1 MRRTSLATAC
11 IVLAAIGIA
20 SCGQDEAIVG
30 GACKTGLSV
39 CGSECVDLSSDAA
52 HCGSCGHPCLA
63 GDGCLDGVCAGE
75 PTDATVRDAEAD
87 ASDASSVS
95 DVSTGSD
102 ADGSPG
108 SPDGSPFQSE
118 SGSGGGDSAPDGTT
132 QNPDASDASG
142 VSDGTATDADAN
154 VAPGDATIDADACTP
169 PFDTPDHC
177 GSCANACTG
186 ATPRC
191 TPSDAGFVCT
201 PTCAA
206 PLVDCGTGTCIDL
219 TTDPFNCGAC
229 ALICP
234 SQLCRSSACVGAT
247 PGSLVYIGNDYA
259 KPPSS
264 APQARVFSNAVFAAS
279 GSSLEVLA
287 YERYADP
294 NAISS
299 ASAILSAA
307 AARGGRTLHLTPTNN
322 DVDIPT
328 TLSILQYDTLVVLD
342 QSGAAAGALGALG
355 SSWAATLASFTQS
368 GGVVVVLDG
377 GTGAGEMPAFLTNT
391 GLLSVTGHAPVAA
404 GSELDVLTP
413 SDVVGVQVITPYGA
427 GADTMMITTEPSI
440 GNVVYVV
447 APAGDGGALAP
458 VVVHKVL

>member
-1 MRRTSLATAC
+1 VRRTSLATAC

-307 AARGGRTLHLTPTNN
+307 AARFARFDRPTAF
-322 DVDIPT
+322 
-328 TLSILQYDTLVVLD
+328 Y
-342 QSGAAAGALGALG
+342 
-355 SSWAATLASFTQS
+355 SFTDDPLAPLRAVRALRVRLTS
-368 GGVVVVLDG
+368 AKLEHRRVDPSLV
-377 GTGAGEMPAFLTNT
+377 GAGPIGHHGFFRSKCREPLWTEALAFLTDVFE
-391 GLLSVTGHAPVAA
+391 GRAPRKVRRPSPSLSPFESWDVRDEDLL
-404 GSELDVLTP
+404 
-413 SDVVGVQVITPYGA
+413 
-427 GADTMMITTEPSI
+427 ADLRGCRSRP
-440 GNVVYVV
+440 
-447 APAGDGGALAP
+447 
-458 VVVHKVL
+458 